1 MGRLNNVPESYDKEE
16 LELLLSN
23 MPAGVIIENR
33 DCEITY
39 MNEFSIR
46 SFGDCVGKKSSEIFI
61 GRGSPDIPCPV
72 DVILK
77 DDEEFF
83 KQTAAGKNDRLFE
96 ITASPLHNP
105 DGSRSV
111 IEIVSDVT
119 DEQKLDQ
126 MKSDFI
132 NIVAHEM
139 RTPLAAVMGFRDML
153 AMRSDGMTDK
163 QKYYI
168 ESIGNNARKL
178 KQLIDDILDL
188 SYLDAGILKPGHES
202 VDLNSVV
209 SEALASHQALI
220 AEKNHDI
227 SLDVSEA
234 MTAECNP
241 QNITRVMD
249 NIIFNAIYYTDVNGQ
264 VEVTIEDRDSDM
276 LVSVKD
282 TGIGISEQD
291 LPNIFDRFFMAD
303 ASLTRH
309 CDRIGIGLTLAKGYV
324 ELHGG
329 RIWAESTPGEG
340 STFYFTL
347 PKYNTGDT
355 DDEWG
360 ETESDT

>member
-1 MGRLNNVPESYDKEE
+1 MGKSNDREESYDKEE
-16 LELLLSN
+16 LELILSN
-23 MPAGVIIENR
+23 MPAGVIIENE
-33 DCEITY
+33 DCEIMY

-46 SFGDCVGKKSSEIFI
+46 SFGDCVGKKSSEVFI
-61 GRGSPDIPCPV
+61 GRGSSDIPCPV
-72 DVILK
+72 DVIPK
-77 DDEEFF
+77 DDTEFF
-83 KQTAAGKNDRLFE
+83 KQTVAGRDDRLFE
-96 ITASPLHNP
+96 ITASSLHNP

-139 RTPLAAVMGFRDML
+139 RTPLAAVIGFRDML
-153 AMRSDGMTDK
+153 AMRSEGMTDK

-168 ESIGNNARKL
+168 ESIGDNARKL

-202 VDLNSVV
+202 VDMNNIV

-227 SLDVSEA
+227 AVDVAQVIS
-234 MTAECNP
+234 AECSP
-241 QNITRVMD
+241 QNIARIMD

-264 VEVTIEDRDSDM
+264 IDVKIDDRDHDM

-309 CDRIGIGLTLAKGYV
+309 CDRIGIGLTLARGYV

-347 PKYNTGDT
+347 PKSNTGDT